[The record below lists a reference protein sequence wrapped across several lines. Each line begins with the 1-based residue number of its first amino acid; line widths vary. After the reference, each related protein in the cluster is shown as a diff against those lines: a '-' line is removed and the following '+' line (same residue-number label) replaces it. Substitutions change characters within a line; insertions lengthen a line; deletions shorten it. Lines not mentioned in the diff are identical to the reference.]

1 MRVYA
6 KLNADG
12 TPAGFWVE
20 GINADDRPKGCK
32 RITEDQWKALR
43 RPGKR
48 WDANAVVDVTPAP
61 VTADRVRQE
70 AARRLGPTDWY
81 VVRAAD
87 PTSGGRVPQAV
98 IDARTA
104 IRAACDAL
112 LALDPIPAD
121 FAEDCRW
128 Q

>member
-12 TPAGFWVE
+12 IAAGFWVE

-48 WDANAVVDVTPAP
+48 WDGKAVVDVPPAP
-61 VTADRVRQE
+61 VTAGQVREE

-81 VVRAAD
+81 VVRSAD
-87 PTSGGRVPQAV
+87 PTSGQPVPPAVLEQRV
-98 IDARTA
+98 A

-112 LALDPIPAD
+112 LAEDPIPAD
-121 FAEDCRW
+121 FADDEW
-128 Q
+128 WS

>member
-48 WDANAVVDVTPAP
+48 WDGKAVVDVPPAP
-61 VTADRVRQE
+61 VTADQVRQE

-87 PTSGGRVPQAV
+87 PTSGEPVPQAV
-98 IDARTA
+98 LDQRAA
-104 IRAACDAL
+104 VRAACDEL
-112 LALDPIPAD
+112 LAQEPIPAD
-121 FAEDCRW
+121 FLQESNW
-128 Q
+128 E

>member
-48 WDANAVVDVTPAP
+48 WDGTKVVDVPPRP
-61 VTADRVRQE
+61 VNGRDVREE

-87 PTSGGRVPQAV
+87 PTSGEPVPQAV
-98 IDARTA
+98 LDQRAA
-104 IRAACDAL
+104 IRAACNAL
-112 LALDPIPAD
+112 QDQHPIPAD
-121 FAEDCRW
+121 FSDDAWWR
-128 Q
+128 